1 MDELTSRFF
10 QLKKEL
16 VNFGIE
22 LNKKPETTAQRDGKY
37 KSKRSIKN
45 KMSGSNIILKEV
57 P

>member
-1 MDELTSRFF
+1 MDELNSRFF